1 MKGAN
6 FYVIE
11 LLEDVSKYY
20 NEYDYRKG
28 ERKMVFEISSGYFI
42 VNSDMEMISKES
54 AKIVYNINF
63 EEVEE

>member
-28 ERKMVFEISSGYFI
+28 DRKMVFEISIGYFI